1 MIDDEDFELEN
12 YQTPMTARSRLKKPP
27 KHTPGETE
35 TVPCQKFEVVTTYTM
50 PPSEKIIY
58 AGFLYDQN
66 PTFVLII
73 SVNEQESSSY
83 LSLGKIVSSLEDS
96 EQTLKR
102 NLTRNLE
109 ENPNM

>member
-66 PTFVLII
+66 YTILSAPF
-73 SVNEQESSSY
+73 ES
-83 LSLGKIVSSLEDS
+83 INS
-96 EQTLKR
+96 EPR
-102 NLTRNLE
+102 NSDCFL
-109 ENPNM
+109 PV